1 MQEAAQER
9 CLREQAEFEE
19 CARRFNEER
28 QMAEQRLE
36 AEKREIEER
45 RNQMQGI
52 IEEHQRRQGVLQ
64 ECEKPMGS
72 VVDSERVK
80 QEMVVFEADRYP
92 LAAEQQRGEN
102 EAEPESSDRATKKR
116 QRSSSLQEGP
126 ENTPLVIRQRSPQRQ
141 SARDM
146 MRDKSLGRG
155 KSRWDQGP
163 SV

>member
-1 MQEAAQER
+1 MLKWNSRNVNAADRELLR
-9 CLREQAEFEE
+9 CAASMGKTGNKFALPSIA
-19 CARRFNEER
+19 
-28 QMAEQRLE
+28 
-36 AEKREIEER
+36 ER

-52 IEEHQRRQGVLQ
+52 IEEHQRRQSVLQ
-64 ECEKPMGS
+64 EREKRMGA

-80 QEMVVFEADRYP
+80 QETVVFEADRYP

-116 QRSSSLQEGP
+116 KRSSSLQEGP